1 MLETFI
7 LMGSGIF
14 ALYCYYQKEEFKSS
28 LRKQAKSYC
37 EEEILKIERSHEF
50 KISVLKD
57 ELHEAK
63 EMITKLRA
71 FKKKA
76 EVVKKENGIE
86 KALASFI

>member
-1 MLETFI
+1 MLETII
-7 LMGSGIF
+7 LIGSGLF

-37 EEEILKIERSHEF
+37 EEEIFKIERSHEF
-50 KISVLKD
+50 KISALED

-71 FKKKA
+71 SKEKTVA
-76 EVVKKENGIE
+76 VKKENVIE

>member
-1 MLETFI
+1 MLETFT
-7 LMGSGIF
+7 LMGSGLF

-37 EEEILKIERSHEF
+37 EEEIFKIERSHEF
-50 KISVLKD
+50 KISVLKN

-63 EMITKLRA
+63 EMITNLRA
-71 FKKKA
+71 SKEKA
-76 EVVKKENGIE
+76 VVVKSENVIE

>member
-7 LMGSGIF
+7 LMGSGLF

-28 LRKQAKSYC
+28 LRKQAKAYC
-37 EEEILKIERSHEF
+37 DEEVFKIERSHEF
-50 KISVLKD
+50 KIIVLKD

-63 EMITKLRA
+63 ETITKLRA
-71 FKKKA
+71 SKEKT

>member
-7 LMGSGIF
+7 LMGSGLF
-14 ALYCYYQKEEFKSS
+14 TLYCYYQKEEFKSS

-50 KISVLKD
+50 KISALKD
-57 ELHEAK
+57 ELHAAREI
-63 EMITKLRA
+63 ITKLRTSNGKVEVA
-71 FKKKA
+71 KKS
-76 EVVKKENGIE
+76 NDIE